1 MAEIIALSIIQGV
14 TEFLPVSSSA
24 HLIIVGNYFNSSNQN
39 LTLDI
44 SLHLGSLL
52 AIIFYFKE
60 DLLDFINNK
69 RLFFKIIISS
79 IPVIIVGFFLVQLNL
94 IDHLR
99 SYKIIGWSTVIFGV
113 LLYFS
118 DLMKVKKSFK
128 KDFKYNSAIY
138 VGFFQVLSLIP
149 GVSRSG
155 VTMSAAR
162 FLNFGRTDAA
172 KISFLISIP
181 TLAIISLYNLQNL
194 LVNKNIDISMINF
207 LGIFLSFFFSYMT
220 IKYFLKFLKKFSLLS
235 FVIYRII
242 LGSFILIYAY

>member
-1 MAEIIALSIIQGV
+1 
-14 TEFLPVSSSA
+14 
-24 HLIIVGNYFNSSNQN
+24 
-39 LTLDI
+39 
-44 SLHLGSLL
+44 
-52 AIIFYFKE
+52 
-60 DLLDFINNK
+60 
-69 RLFFKIIISS
+69 
-79 IPVIIVGFFLVQLNL
+79 
-94 IDHLR
+94 
-99 SYKIIGWSTVIFGV
+99 
-113 LLYFS
+113 
-118 DLMKVKKSFK
+118 
-128 KDFKYNSAIY
+128 
-138 VGFFQVLSLIP
+138 
-149 GVSRSG
+149 
-155 VTMSAAR
+155 MSAAR